1 MTRISPA
8 EFDTLGL
15 VEGPGMRDR
24 IATTEARLEGVI
36 LGQNPP
42 EIAY

>member
-1 MTRISPA
+1 MT
-8 EFDTLGL
+8 
-15 VEGPGMRDR
+15 DR
-24 IATTEARLEGVI
+24 IATTEPRPEGFYWVT

>member
-1 MTRISPA
+1 
-8 EFDTLGL
+8 
-15 VEGPGMRDR
+15 MRDR